1 MTASYDKL
9 STGPAGRPGFGRRM
23 EDMATSRLGASLRSA
38 RERMGWT
45 REALAYHS
53 GLSWAA
59 IAQIESG
66 RRQEVRVSSLVALAS
81 ALGVSVD
88 YLVGGAGTMSPQ
100 LLRHRVLIYASDEE
114 YVTSVVPFLQEGIAR
129 SDAVV
134 AVPSTRQGDLLH
146 DALGDDAQHVEFLD
160 SAEWYRTLRGAAL
173 GYRTFVKDRFDRG
186 ASWVRVIG
194 DAVWAGRSTA
204 EVTEWFRYESIIN
217 LALASSPTTIMCSY
231 DGRSLPQGVLADA
244 RRTHRELAEAGEVTA
259 NPSYLEPEDF
269 LLGLG

>member
-1 MTASYDKL
+1 
-9 STGPAGRPGFGRRM
+9 
-23 EDMATSRLGASLRSA
+23 
-38 RERMGWT
+38 MGWT

-66 RRQEVRVSSLVALAS
+66 RRQEVRVSSLVALAN

-88 YLVGGAGTMSPQ
+88 YLVGGAATAQ
-100 LLRHRVLIYASDEE
+100 LLRHQVLIYGSDEE
-114 YVTSVVPFLQEGIAR
+114 YVASVVPFLQEGIAR

-134 AVPSTRQGDLLH
+134 AVPSTRQADLLR
-146 DALGDDAQHVEFLD
+146 DALGNDAEQVEFLD
-160 SAEWYRTLRGAAL
+160 STEWYRTLQGAAL
-173 GYRTFVKDRFDRG
+173 GYRTFVKERFDRG

-204 EVTEWFRYESIIN
+204 EVSEWFRYESIIN

-244 RRTHRELAEAGEVTA
+244 RRTHRELAVAGDVTT
-259 NPSYLEPEDF
+259 NPSYQEPESF
-269 LLGLG
+269 LLGVG